1 MIQGFIIEVVFTGY
15 SSTNRIPPF
24 SENYDWEIFFGFN
37 LELHICIA
45 ELNRRF
51 LFIVESN
58 WFSVTINSPVFHQ

>member
-1 MIQGFIIEVVFTGY
+1 
-15 SSTNRIPPF
+15 
-24 SENYDWEIFFGFN
+24 
-37 LELHICIA
+37 LHICIA